1 MYLRYSTL
9 CIKYSESLVS
19 PFFSSMTKGFYKLS
33 ESLSPSI
40 FRQKRGSYMRRSKL
54 VVLLWSIECQEQDI
68 LPLSCFYIRTSS
80 ATLCVA
86 PKHLE
91 SHSHAASRTTEL
103 IFSEMQFLVRC
114 CDRWCRRGRC
124 GTSRSRRHHNID
136 PRGLRHP
143 GVLQPAPPPPPQPR
157 VSCLYRPTSSR
168 LGWPVQERLA
178 WL

>member
-1 MYLRYSTL
+1 
-9 CIKYSESLVS
+9 
-19 PFFSSMTKGFYKLS
+19 MTKGFYKLS

-114 CDRWCRRGRC
+114 CDRRCRRGRC

-143 GVLQPAPPPPPQPR
+143 GVLQPAPPSTTATSCELPVSADQQP
-157 VSCLYRPTSSR
+157 SR
-168 LGWPVQERLA
+168 LACSGTSRVVVIVLRALGA
-178 WL
+178 AVL